1 MITGAQ
7 VRAAKALIGWSGGDL
22 ATKAGI
28 GLSTIRRIEGCD
40 GLLETASIKVVQAL
54 HRALDSGGVEF
65 IGSPDNGPGVRLIS
79 KK

>member
-7 VRAAKALIGWSGGDL
+7 VRAAKALIGWSGNDL
-22 ATKAGI
+22 ARKAGI

-40 GLLETASIKVVQAL
+40 GLLEAASIKTLQAIQK
-54 HRALDSGGVEF
+54 ALELGGVEF
-65 IGSPDNGPGVRLIS
+65 IGSPEEGPGVRLRL